1 MQSILTYIIELVAIA
16 FILLLTADVLAA
28 MARYL
33 QRIRPVVVYYQRL
46 TLDNV
51 PNKLDCLAL
60 ILALAE
66 SEVGDSSSNT
76 KPTINNDTKACN

>member
-28 MARYL
+28 MARCL

-66 SEVGDSSSNT
+66 SE
-76 KPTINNDTKACN
+76 